1 MQSVAGV
8 PYNFDKPW
16 PFWFFIGKI
25 ISKQFFGNEQQL
37 EWLNATR
44 VGSRREFIAFSNT
57 LNIGQK
63 ELSKDGK
70 PKLQVV
76 EVNFRKPQPG
86 EDLKLFWKPASKL
99 ICQRVRERTWII
111 ITFYLFHTTSSPEVC

>member
-25 ISKQFFGNEQQL
+25 ISKQFFGNEEQL

-57 LNIGQK
+57 LNIG
-63 ELSKDGK
+63 K

-76 EVNFRKPQPG
+76 EVNFLKPQPG
-86 EDLKLFWKPASKL
+86 EDLKLIWKPASGL
-99 ICQRVRERTWII
+99 ICQRVRKLTWII